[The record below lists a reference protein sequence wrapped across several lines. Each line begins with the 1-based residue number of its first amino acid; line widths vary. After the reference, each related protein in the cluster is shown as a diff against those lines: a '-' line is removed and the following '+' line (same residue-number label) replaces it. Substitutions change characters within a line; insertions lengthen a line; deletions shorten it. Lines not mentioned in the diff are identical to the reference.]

1 MIFLP
6 VKGKVGSESPYVVRC
21 RVLCPA
27 PGTSGLGILKAD
39 APRVWFLALRS
50 WETYP
55 QRNGVS
61 RWPENPKAKL
71 KTKTKP
77 TTRSRD
83 FQKFRVSG
91 KGASEVRRQ
100 AGCAAP
106 RPRESGAEGPRG
118 EGGGRAA
125 SSPGPA

>member
-39 APRVWFLALRS
+39 APRGWFLALRS

-55 QRNGVS
+55 QRNGIS
-61 RWPENPKAKL
+61 RWPENPKAKAKL

-91 KGASEVRRQ
+91 KGASEVRR
-100 AGCAAP
+100 
-106 RPRESGAEGPRG
+106 
-118 EGGGRAA
+118 
-125 SSPGPA
+125 